1 MINIL
6 LTGIIKDVGEILSIN
21 LNNGKIKISSKFN
34 HNDIDIGASICCS
47 GICLTVIEKDKH
59 KNHSYFCFEV
69 SQETISCTSVKFWKK
84 NTKINLEKSLR
95 FGDEVGGHLVTG
107 HVDCL
112 GEIDSINK
120 SKNSNVF
127 KIKYPKEY
135 KRFVASKG
143 SICLDGISLTIN
155 EVFDDFF
162 SVNIIPHTEENTSW
176 SKISKGDSINIEF
189 DVLARYVASQ
199 LEDRK

>member
-1 MINIL
+1 L
-6 LTGIIKDVGEILSIN
+6 FTGIITDVGEILSID

-47 GICLTVIEKDKH
+47 GICLTVVEKDKY
-59 KNHSYFCFEV
+59 KNYSYFCFEV

-135 KRFVASKG
+135 KRYVASKG

-155 EVFDDFF
+155 EAFDDFF

>member
-1 MINIL
+1 MF
-6 LTGIIKDVGEILSIN
+6 TGIITDVGEILSID

-135 KRFVASKG
+135 KRYVASKG

-155 EVFDDFF
+155 EAFDDFF

>member
-1 MINIL
+1 MF
-6 LTGIIKDVGEILSIN
+6 TGIITDVGEILSID
-21 LNNGKIKISSKFN
+21 LDNGKIKISSKFN

-47 GICLTVIEKDKH
+47 GICLTVVEKDKY
-59 KNHSYFCFEV
+59 KNYSYFCFEV
-69 SQETISCTSVKFWKK
+69 SQETISCTTVKFWKK

-112 GEIDSINK
+112 GEIKSINK
-120 SKNSNVF
+120 SKNSNIF
-127 KIKYPKEY
+127 KIKYPKKY
-135 KRFVASKG
+135 KRYVASKG

-155 EVFDDFF
+155 EAFDDFF

-189 DVLARYVASQ
+189 DILARYVASQ
-199 LEDRK
+199 LKDRK

>member
-1 MINIL
+1 MF
-6 LTGIIKDVGEILSIN
+6 TGIITDVGEILSIN
-21 LNNGKIKISSKFN
+21 FDSGKIKISSKFD

-47 GICLTVIEKDKH
+47 GICLTVVEKDKH

-69 SQETISCTSVKFWKK
+69 SQETISCSSVKFWKK

-135 KRFVASKG
+135 KKYVASKG

-155 EVFDDFF
+155 EVFDDFY

>member
-1 MINIL
+1 MF
-6 LTGIIKDVGEILSIN
+6 TGIITDVGEILSIN
-21 LNNGKIKISSKFN
+21 LDSGKIKISSKFD
-34 HNDIDIGASICCS
+34 HNDIDIGASISCS
-47 GICLTVIEKDKH
+47 GICLTVVEKDKH

-69 SQETISCTSVKFWKK
+69 SQETISCSSVKFWKK

-95 FGDEVGGHLVTG
+95 FGDEVGGPLVTG

-112 GEIDSINK
+112 GEIVSINK

-135 KRFVASKG
+135 KKYVASKG

-176 SKISKGDSINIEF
+176 SKISKGDSINVEF

>member
-1 MINIL
+1 MF
-6 LTGIIKDVGEILSIN
+6 TGIITDVGEILSID
-21 LNNGKIKISSKFN
+21 LDNGKIKISSKFN
-34 HNDIDIGASICCS
+34 HNDIDIGASISCS
-47 GICLTVIEKDKH
+47 GICLTVVEKDKY
-59 KNHSYFCFEV
+59 KNYSYFCFEV

-112 GEIDSINK
+112 GEIKSINK
-120 SKNSNVF
+120 SKNSNIF
-127 KIKYPKEY
+127 KIKYPKKY
-135 KRFVASKG
+135 KRYVASKG

-155 EVFDDFF
+155 EAFDDFF

-189 DVLARYVASQ
+189 DILARYVASQ
-199 LEDRK
+199 LKDRK

>member
-1 MINIL
+1 MF
-6 LTGIIKDVGEILSIN
+6 TGIITDVGEILSID

-47 GICLTVIEKDKH
+47 GICLTVVEKDKY
-59 KNHSYFCFEV
+59 KNYSYFCFEV

-107 HVDCL
+107 HIDCL
-112 GEIDSINK
+112 GEIVSINK

-199 LEDRK
+199 LEDKK

>member
-1 MINIL
+1 MF
-6 LTGIIKDVGEILSIN
+6 TGIITDVGEILSID

-47 GICLTVIEKDKH
+47 GICLTVVEKDKY
-59 KNHSYFCFEV
+59 KNYSYFCFEV

-135 KRFVASKG
+135 KRYVASKG

-155 EVFDDFF
+155 EAFDDFF

-199 LEDRK
+199 LEDKK

>member
-1 MINIL
+1 MF
-6 LTGIIKDVGEILSIN
+6 TGIITDVGEILSIN
-21 LNNGKIKISSKFN
+21 LDSGKIKISSKFD

-47 GICLTVIEKDKH
+47 GICLTVVEKDKH

-69 SQETISCTSVKFWKK
+69 SQETISCSSVKFWKK
-84 NTKINLEKSLR
+84 NTKVNLEKSLR

-135 KRFVASKG
+135 KKYVASKG

>member
-1 MINIL
+1 MF
-6 LTGIIKDVGEILSIN
+6 TGIITDVGEILSID
-21 LNNGKIKISSKFN
+21 LDNGKIKISSKFN

-47 GICLTVIEKDKH
+47 GICLTVVEKDKY
-59 KNHSYFCFEV
+59 KNYSYFCFEV

-112 GEIDSINK
+112 GEIKSINK
-120 SKNSNVF
+120 SKNSNIF
-127 KIKYPKEY
+127 KIKYPKKY
-135 KRFVASKG
+135 KRYVASKG

-155 EVFDDFF
+155 EAFDDFF

-176 SKISKGDSINIEF
+176 SKISKGNSINIEF

>member
-1 MINIL
+1 MF
-6 LTGIIKDVGEILSIN
+6 TGIITDVGEILSIN
-21 LNNGKIKISSKFN
+21 LDSGKIKISSKFD
-34 HNDIDIGASICCS
+34 HNDIDIGASISCS
-47 GICLTVIEKDKH
+47 GICLTVVEKDKH

-69 SQETISCTSVKFWKK
+69 SQETISCSSVKFWKK

-112 GEIDSINK
+112 GEIVSINK
-120 SKNSNVF
+120 PKNSNVF

-135 KRFVASKG
+135 KKYVASKG

-176 SKISKGDSINIEF
+176 SKISKGDSINVEF

>member
-1 MINIL
+1 MF
-6 LTGIIKDVGEILSIN
+6 TGIITDVGEILSID
-21 LNNGKIKISSKFN
+21 LDNGKIKISSKFN

-47 GICLTVIEKDKH
+47 GICLTVVEKDKY
-59 KNHSYFCFEV
+59 KNYSYFCFEV

-112 GEIDSINK
+112 GEIKSINK
-120 SKNSNVF
+120 SKNSNIF
-127 KIKYPKEY
+127 KIKYPKKY
-135 KRFVASKG
+135 KRYVASKG

-155 EVFDDFF
+155 EAFDDFF

>member
-1 MINIL
+1 MF
-6 LTGIIKDVGEILSIN
+6 TGIITDVGEILSIN
-21 LNNGKIKISSKFN
+21 LDSGKIKISSKFD
-34 HNDIDIGASICCS
+34 HNDIDIGASISCS
-47 GICLTVIEKDKH
+47 GICLTVVEKDKY

-69 SQETISCTSVKFWKK
+69 SQETISCSSVKFWKK

-135 KRFVASKG
+135 KKYVASKG

>member
-1 MINIL
+1 L
-6 LTGIIKDVGEILSIN
+6 FTGIITDVGEILSID
-21 LNNGKIKISSKFN
+21 LDNGKIKISSKFN

-47 GICLTVIEKDKH
+47 GICLTVVEKDKY
-59 KNHSYFCFEV
+59 KNYSYFCFEV

-112 GEIDSINK
+112 GEIKSINK
-120 SKNSNVF
+120 SKNSNIF
-127 KIKYPKEY
+127 KIKYPKKY
-135 KRFVASKG
+135 KRYVASKG

-155 EVFDDFF
+155 EAFDDFF

-189 DVLARYVASQ
+189 DILARYVASQ
-199 LEDRK
+199 LKDRK

>member
-1 MINIL
+1 MF
-6 LTGIIKDVGEILSIN
+6 TGIITDVGEIFSIN
-21 LNNGKIKISSKFN
+21 LDSGKIKISSKFD

-47 GICLTVIEKDKH
+47 GICLTVVEKDKH
-59 KNHSYFCFEV
+59 KIHSYFCFEV
-69 SQETISCTSVKFWKK
+69 SQETISCSSVKFWKK

-127 KIKYPKEY
+127 KIKYPKKY
-135 KRFVASKG
+135 KKYVASKG

>member
-1 MINIL
+1 MF
-6 LTGIIKDVGEILSIN
+6 TGIIKDGGEILSIN
-21 LNNGKIKISSKFN
+21 LDSGKIKISSKFD
-34 HNDIDIGASICCS
+34 HNDIDIGASISCS
-47 GICLTVIEKDKH
+47 GICLTVVEKDKH

-69 SQETISCTSVKFWKK
+69 SQETISCSSVKFWKK

-112 GEIDSINK
+112 GEIVSINK

-135 KRFVASKG
+135 KKYVASKG

-176 SKISKGDSINIEF
+176 SKISKGDSINVEF

>member
-1 MINIL
+1 MF
-6 LTGIIKDVGEILSIN
+6 TGIITDVGEILSID
-21 LNNGKIKISSKFN
+21 LDNGKIKISSKFN

-47 GICLTVIEKDKH
+47 GICLTVVEKDKY
-59 KNHSYFCFEV
+59 KNYSYFCFEV

-112 GEIDSINK
+112 GEIKSINK
-120 SKNSNVF
+120 SKNSNIF
-127 KIKYPKEY
+127 KIKYPKKY
-135 KRFVASKG
+135 KRYVASKG

-155 EVFDDFF
+155 EAFDDFF

-199 LEDRK
+199 LKDRK

>member
-1 MINIL
+1 MF
-6 LTGIIKDVGEILSIN
+6 TGIITDVGEILSIN
-21 LNNGKIKISSKFN
+21 LDSGKIKISSKFD
-34 HNDIDIGASICCS
+34 HNDIDIGASIRCS
-47 GICLTVIEKDKH
+47 GICLTVVEKDKY
-59 KNHSYFCFEV
+59 KNYSYFCFEV

-135 KRFVASKG
+135 KRYVASKG

-155 EVFDDFF
+155 EAFDDFF

>member
-1 MINIL
+1 MF
-6 LTGIIKDVGEILSIN
+6 TGIITDVGEILSID
-21 LNNGKIKISSKFN
+21 LDNGKIKISSKFN

-47 GICLTVIEKDKH
+47 GICLTVVEKDKY
-59 KNHSYFCFEV
+59 KNYSYFCFEV

-127 KIKYPKEY
+127 KIKYPKKY
-135 KRFVASKG
+135 KRYVASKG

-155 EVFDDFF
+155 EAFDDFF

-176 SKISKGDSINIEF
+176 SKISKGNSINIEF

>member
-1 MINIL
+1 MNIATL
-6 LTGIIKDVGEILSIN
+6 FVFFENVSISRPIVSLYKMKTAKVII
-21 LNNGKIKISSKFN
+21 
-34 HNDIDIGASICCS
+34 
-47 GICLTVIEKDKH
+47 
-59 KNHSYFCFEV
+59 
-69 SQETISCTSVKFWKK
+69 
-84 NTKINLEKSLR
+84 
-95 FGDEVGGHLVTG
+95 
-107 HVDCL
+107 
-112 GEIDSINK
+112 
-120 SKNSNVF
+120 NVF

-135 KRFVASKG
+135 KKYVASKG

-176 SKISKGDSINIEF
+176 SKISKGDSINVEF

>member
-1 MINIL
+1 MF
-6 LTGIIKDVGEILSIN
+6 TGIITDVGEILSID
-21 LNNGKIKISSKFN
+21 LDNGKIKISSKFN

-47 GICLTVIEKDKH
+47 GICLTVVEKDKY
-59 KNHSYFCFEV
+59 KNYSYFCFEV

-107 HVDCL
+107 HIDCL
-112 GEIDSINK
+112 GEIVSINK

-135 KRFVASKG
+135 KRYVASKG
-143 SICLDGISLTIN
+143 SICLDGISLTVN

-199 LEDRK
+199 LEDKK

>member
-1 MINIL
+1 MF
-6 LTGIIKDVGEILSIN
+6 TGIITDVGEILSIN
-21 LNNGKIKISSKFN
+21 LDSGKIKISSKFD
-34 HNDIDIGASICCS
+34 HNDIDIGASISCS
-47 GICLTVIEKDKH
+47 GICLTVVEKDKH

-69 SQETISCTSVKFWKK
+69 SQETISCSSVKFWKK

-135 KRFVASKG
+135 KRYVATKG

-155 EVFDDFF
+155 EAFDDFF

>member
-1 MINIL
+1 MF
-6 LTGIIKDVGEILSIN
+6 TGIITDVGEILSID
-21 LNNGKIKISSKFN
+21 LDNGKIKISSKFN

-47 GICLTVIEKDKH
+47 GICLTVVEKDKY
-59 KNHSYFCFEV
+59 KNYSSFCFEV

-135 KRFVASKG
+135 KKYVASKG

>member
-1 MINIL
+1 MF
-6 LTGIIKDVGEILSIN
+6 TGIITDVGEILSID
-21 LNNGKIKISSKFN
+21 LDNGKIKISSKFN
-34 HNDIDIGASICCS
+34 HNDIDIGASISCS
-47 GICLTVIEKDKH
+47 GICLTVVEKDKY
-59 KNHSYFCFEV
+59 KNYSYFCFEV

-135 KRFVASKG
+135 KKYVASKG

-176 SKISKGDSINIEF
+176 SKISKGDSINVEF

>member
-1 MINIL
+1 L
-6 LTGIIKDVGEILSIN
+6 FTGIITDVGEILSIN

-107 HVDCL
+107 HIDCL
-112 GEIDSINK
+112 GEIVSINK

-199 LEDRK
+199 LEDKK

>member
-1 MINIL
+1 MF
-6 LTGIIKDVGEILSIN
+6 TGIITDVGEILSIN

-107 HVDCL
+107 HIDCL
-112 GEIDSINK
+112 GEIVSINK

>member
-1 MINIL
+1 MF
-6 LTGIIKDVGEILSIN
+6 TGIITDVGEILSID
-21 LNNGKIKISSKFN
+21 LDNGKIKISSKFN

-47 GICLTVIEKDKH
+47 GICLTVVEKDKH

-69 SQETISCTSVKFWKK
+69 SQETISCSSVKFWKK

-112 GEIDSINK
+112 GEIKSINK
-120 SKNSNVF
+120 SKNSNIF
-127 KIKYPKEY
+127 KIKYPKKY
-135 KRFVASKG
+135 KRYVASKG

-155 EVFDDFF
+155 EAFDDFF

-189 DVLARYVASQ
+189 DILARYVASQ
-199 LEDRK
+199 LKDRK

>member
-1 MINIL
+1 MF
-6 LTGIIKDVGEILSIN
+6 TGIITDVGEILSID
-21 LNNGKIKISSKFN
+21 LDNGKIKISSKFN

-47 GICLTVIEKDKH
+47 GICLTVVEKDKY
-59 KNHSYFCFEV
+59 KNYSYFCFEV

-112 GEIDSINK
+112 GEIKSINK
-120 SKNSNVF
+120 SKNSNIF
-127 KIKYPKEY
+127 KIKYPKKY
-135 KRFVASKG
+135 KRYVASKG

-155 EVFDDFF
+155 EALDDFF
-162 SVNIIPHTEENTSW
+162 SVNMIPHTEENTSW

-189 DVLARYVASQ
+189 DILARYVASQ
-199 LEDRK
+199 LKDRK

>member
-1 MINIL
+1 MF
-6 LTGIIKDVGEILSIN
+6 TGIITDVGEILSIN
-21 LNNGKIKISSKFN
+21 LDSGKIKISSKFD
-34 HNDIDIGASICCS
+34 HNDIDIGASISCS
-47 GICLTVIEKDKH
+47 GICLTVVEKDKH

-69 SQETISCTSVKFWKK
+69 SQETISCSSVKFWKK

-135 KRFVASKG
+135 KKYVASKG

-176 SKISKGDSINIEF
+176 SKISKGDSINVEF
-189 DVLARYVASQ
+189 DVLARYVARQ

>member
-1 MINIL
+1 MF
-6 LTGIIKDVGEILSIN
+6 TGIITDVGEILSID
-21 LNNGKIKISSKFN
+21 LDNGKIKISSKFK

-47 GICLTVIEKDKH
+47 GICLTVVEKDKY
-59 KNHSYFCFEV
+59 KDYSYFCFEV

-135 KRFVASKG
+135 KRYVASKG

-155 EVFDDFF
+155 EAFDDFF

>member
-1 MINIL
+1 MF
-6 LTGIIKDVGEILSIN
+6 TGIITDVGEILSIN
-21 LNNGKIKISSKFN
+21 LDSGKIKISSKFD

-47 GICLTVIEKDKH
+47 GICLTVVEKDKY
-59 KNHSYFCFEV
+59 KNYSYFCFEV

-112 GEIDSINK
+112 GEIKSINK
-120 SKNSNVF
+120 SKNSNIF
-127 KIKYPKEY
+127 KIKYPKKY
-135 KRFVASKG
+135 KRYVASKG

-155 EVFDDFF
+155 EAFDDFF

-189 DVLARYVASQ
+189 DILARYVASQ

>member
-1 MINIL
+1 MF
-6 LTGIIKDVGEILSIN
+6 TGIIKDVGEILSIN
-21 LNNGKIKISSKFN
+21 LDSGKIKISSKFD
-34 HNDIDIGASICCS
+34 HNDIDIGASISCS
-47 GICLTVIEKDKH
+47 GICLTVVEKDKH

-69 SQETISCTSVKFWKK
+69 SQETISCSSVKFWKK

-112 GEIDSINK
+112 GEIVSINK

-135 KRFVASKG
+135 KKYVASKG

-176 SKISKGDSINIEF
+176 SKISKGDSINVEF

>member
-1 MINIL
+1 MF
-6 LTGIIKDVGEILSIN
+6 TGIITDVGEILSIN
-21 LNNGKIKISSKFN
+21 LDSGKIKISSKFD

-47 GICLTVIEKDKH
+47 GICLTVVKKDKH

-69 SQETISCTSVKFWKK
+69 SQETISCSSVKFWKK

-127 KIKYPKEY
+127 KIKSVSYTH
-135 KRFVASKG
+135 
-143 SICLDGISLTIN
+143 LTL
-155 EVFDDFF
+155 
-162 SVNIIPHTEENTSW
+162 PTTP
-176 SKISKGDSINIEF
+176 
-189 DVLARYVASQ
+189 YV
-199 LEDRK
+199 

>member
-1 MINIL
+1 L
-6 LTGIIKDVGEILSIN
+6 FTGIITDVGEILSIN
-21 LNNGKIKISSKFN
+21 LDSGKIKISSKFD
-34 HNDIDIGASICCS
+34 HNDIDIGASISCS
-47 GICLTVIEKDKH
+47 GICLTVVEKDKH

-69 SQETISCTSVKFWKK
+69 SQETISCSSVKFWKK

-112 GEIDSINK
+112 GEIVSINK

-135 KRFVASKG
+135 KKYVASKG

-176 SKISKGDSINIEF
+176 SKISKGDSINVEF